1 MDVFTAKSLE
11 EVLAKAAEEKKVSV
25 EELQYFVT
33 EEKKGFLGLG
43 NQVSAEVYS
52 MNDVTVFIEKY
63 LKTFFAGLDIEAEV
77 IVKKEEELFKVMLNA
92 ENNAI
97 IIGKNGQTLQAI
109 NTVVKGATN
118 STFKHRFR
126 ILIDINNYKTDRY
139 DKVKAIAYRVASS
152 VQKTRVS
159 AVLDPVPND
168 ERRVIHNYLG
178 ELPHIRTES
187 EGEGRDRRIRIIYDE
202 NKK

>member
-1 MDVFTAKSLE
+1 MDKFSAKNLEELLALAATAKN
-11 EVLAKAAEEKKVSV
+11 VSV
-25 EELQYFVT
+25 ADLSYFIT

-43 NQVSAEVYS
+43 NQITAEVYC
-52 MNDVTVFIEKY
+52 MNDVQQFIADY
-63 LKTFFAGLDIEAEV
+63 LKTFFSGLNITAEIDV
-77 IVKKEEELFKVMLNA
+77 DREDDAFKVMLNA
-92 ENNAI
+92 ENNAV

-118 STFKHRFR
+118 SAFKHRFK

-139 DKVKAIAYRVASS
+139 DKVKAVAYRVASS
-152 VQKTRVS
+152 VQKTKIS
-159 AVLDPVPND
+159 AVLDPIPND
-168 ERRVIHNYLG
+168 ERRIIHNYLS
-178 ELPHIRTES
+178 EFKNIRTES